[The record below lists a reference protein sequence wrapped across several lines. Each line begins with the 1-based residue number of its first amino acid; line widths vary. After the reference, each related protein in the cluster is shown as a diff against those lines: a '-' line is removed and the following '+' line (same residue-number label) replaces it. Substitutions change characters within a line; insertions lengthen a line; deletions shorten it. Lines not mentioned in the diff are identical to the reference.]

1 MSEVATI
8 EIPRLPDETP
18 RAYAARVEYLT
29 MGAGRSLGKLAERG
43 QSAGKARATQRLATL
58 EGWSSRYGW
67 QRSAELYDQA
77 MVSVAVQRHK
87 AEYDKA
93 LEEHRQKIL
102 AKTASLSRILDGL
115 EAQVARALTGQA
127 IEGADGKTYYIP
139 KMPIEV
145 SAVTALM
152 RGRLTVADM
161 EAHALDIPGLRA
173 ALLEGR
179 DDA

>member
-1 MSEVATI
+1 MTTRDTATI
-8 EIPRLPDETP
+8 EIPRLDGETP

-29 MGAGRSLGKLAERG
+29 MGAGRSLHKLEDVLRQKRGK
-43 QSAGKARATQRLATL
+43 SAVRTL
-58 EGWSSRYGW
+58 EEWSARYGW

-77 MVSVAVQRHK
+77 LASVAVARHR

-93 LEEHRQKIL
+93 LEEHRRKVL
-102 AKTASLSRILDGL
+102 EKTASLTKILDGL
-115 EAQVARALTGQA
+115 EAQVARALTGQV
-127 IEGADGKTYYIP
+127 IEGKDGKTYYIP

-145 SAVTALM
+145 SAVAALM

-173 ALLEGR
+173 ALLEGA